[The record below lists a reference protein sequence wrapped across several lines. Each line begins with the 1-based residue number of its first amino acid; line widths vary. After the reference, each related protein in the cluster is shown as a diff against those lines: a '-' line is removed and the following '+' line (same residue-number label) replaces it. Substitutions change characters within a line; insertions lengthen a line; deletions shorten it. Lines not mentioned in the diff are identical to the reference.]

1 MSSIAQRSIKRFINP
16 PKVRGTD
23 DRPGEPHAVESE
35 SRALGNSSGCPRLS
49 RPTLVRT
56 RCTKQSRRRPRRS
69 TRLQPFQASPATA
82 ARTFSSGPGAPAR
95 AHHHSCG
102 WQALVEPPRS
112 LPSWA
117 ATSNLIAVRD
127 CCSSRTIRRSA
138 APPRSNAPACTAT
151 EPRCRCPRCGS
162 ARPLPD
168 KESRVPCR
176 CAPHPRRWESGFGA
190 RWAASF
196 PRSRHLR
203 EDRVRWCAPVR
214 ARMEGCGPPESR
226 VGPQHIRS
234 PPLRRCA

>member
-1 MSSIAQRSIKRFINP
+1 MGPAQRAPRP
-16 PKVRGTD
+16 RGEGAVTGVRGPVVTPAPCSARGTLD
-23 DRPGEPHAVESE
+23 SRVGRIRRRFCVFDATVGDRPAVRPH
-35 SRALGNSSGCPRLS
+35 G
-49 RPTLVRT
+49 
-56 RCTKQSRRRPRRS
+56 RRRC
-69 TRLQPFQASPATA
+69 
-82 ARTFSSGPGAPAR
+82 
-95 AHHHSCG
+95 HCSCG

-196 PRSRHLR
+196 PVLATCGKTVFVGAHLFEHEWRAAGRPSRGSARSTS
-203 EDRVRWCAPVR
+203 E
-214 ARMEGCGPPESR
+214 ARPYGA
-226 VGPQHIRS
+226 VRS
-234 PPLRRCA
+234 PEVAEITGAGREWTVSMISELSIPWR